1 LPLLSRHGCPLAS
14 GDDSS
19 DGKALA
25 PTPTVTRRPGAEMD
39 AFEIVYPP
47 RKLKKLRNSCFSPD
61 IWGEN
66 LQLL

>member
-25 PTPTVTRRPGAEMD
+25 PTPRGTRRPAAEMD
-39 AFEIVYPP
+39 AFGIVYPP
-47 RKLKKLRNSCFSPD
+47 KKSIKKHSFTLIFK
-61 IWGEN
+61 ILGK
-66 LQLL
+66 